1 MNRLAALLAAP
12 LAVAA
17 LLGGGPALA
26 ADGEQVP
33 QVGRDG
39 PDMDACGGVGRVS
52 RVNPT
57 GDGLLPVFPLPS
69 DQIRPKDRLVPDTL
83 VWLCD
88 AQGDWQGIVYASGQF
103 QELGDCRVSSP
114 VAAPQA
120 YSGPCRSGWVPAKFL
135 YVVAD

>member
-17 LLGGGPALA
+17 LLAGTPLLGAE
-26 ADGEQVP
+26 GERVP

-39 PDMDACGGVGRVS
+39 PELDACGGVARVS

-57 GDGLLPVFPLPS
+57 GDGLLPVFPQP
-69 DQIRPKDRLVPDTL
+69 DDRVRPKDRLVPDTL

-88 AQGDWQGIVYASGQF
+88 AQDAWQGIVYASGPF

-114 VAAPQA
+114 VAQPQA

-135 YVVAD
+135 FVVAD